1 MIKETI
7 TKALYKMSSDTTKI
21 LADQLKEH
29 PDKFFHSRDNDSMLS
44 AYTRRSNG
52 WEWLLSYGA
61 FPWYEK
67 LLLKLVI
74 REAKIQ
80 LTKEKILEAL
90 VTGGEISEEEEQ
102 LNQKSLTEYIRNVSI
117 QNAVLSSTPTFTVRR
132 ANK

>member
-1 MIKETI
+1 MMRETI

-29 PDKFFHSRDNDSMLS
+29 PDKFFDTRGNDSMLS
-44 AYTRRSNG
+44 VYTRRSNS
-52 WEWLLSYGA
+52 WEWLLSNGT

-67 LLLKLVI
+67 VLLKLVI
-74 REAKIQ
+74 RQAKIQ
-80 LTKEKILEAL
+80 LTKEKILETL
-90 VTGGEISEEEEQ
+90 VTGGEVSEEQQQ
-102 LNQKSLTEYIRNVSI
+102 LDKDSLTEYIKNVSI